1 MKDYGMK
8 VLIPTDAQLAG
19 FATKV
24 RTEVWPELEKLMGKA
39 IIDKCREGV
48 GMEVK

>member
-8 VLIPTDAQLAG
+8 VLMPTDEQLKG
-19 FATKV
+19 FAQKV

-39 IIDKCREGV
+39 IVDKCRENV
-48 GMEVK
+48 GMKVK